1 MSLKASSRKN
11 KQKTFNAGGIDAVRP
26 DKKKAPK
33 PRPIRNPGGRS
44 GLKKGA
50 GG

>member
-1 MSLKASSRKN
+1 MSLKATSVKN
-11 KQKTFNAGGIDAVRP
+11 KRKTFSTLDVDAVRP
-26 DKKKAPK
+26 DKRKPGK
-33 PRPIRNPGGRS
+33 PRPIKRLGSRA